1 MNPYLRAG
9 GIFLLVGAALWFFP
23 NVAEGADLPIFYL
36 LFAYFVF
43 FWVAQAS
50 SWNMFTGYSGY
61 FSFGQGAFYGMGVYT
76 TATLAAKQDW
86 PLLAAI
92 PVGGVMATLLG
103 LAVGF
108 VVFRLRQLR
117 GEIFALL
124 TLAVAFVVAA
134 VARVVPSI
142 DGGNGVPLNQVELPT
157 VLGDFPAMMYR
168 MGLVVAVLTVFVAYA
183 LRRSRLGWGLF
194 AINDDEDVA
203 EALGVPTFRAKMTA
217 LGISTFFAGLSG
229 AVHAIQIGYVTIEDI
244 FNVRVPLF
252 VIIMSVL
259 GGLRHWMGPVVGAFV
274 IFTLTDRLNRSE
286 LEVFGQSINLEA
298 FNQIII
304 GGLLILMVLLV
315 KEGMFMRIRNRP
327 WIALGGLLIGLIAAI
342 AFGGE
347 ASPISK
353 MAVGMGVA
361 ILALL
366 LPIHRLTRSGRTEDE
381 REPEPVG
388 GRS

>member
-1 MNPYLRAG
+1 MNPYVRGALA
-9 GIFLLVGAALWFFP
+9 FSAVGALLWFFP
-23 NVAEGADLPIFYL
+23 NLAEAADLPIFYL

-43 FWVAQAS
+43 FWTAQAS

-61 FSFGQGAFYGMGVYT
+61 FSFGQGAFYGAGIYT
-76 TATLAAKQDW
+76 TATLAAKQGW

-92 PVGGVMATLLG
+92 PVGGLVAALLG
-103 LAVGF
+103 VSVGF

-134 VARVVPSI
+134 FARVVPSI
-142 DGGNGVPLNQVELPT
+142 DGGNGVPMNDVAVPEA
-157 VLGDFPAMMYR
+157 LGSFPEMMYR
-168 MGLVVAVLTVFVAYA
+168 MGLVVAMLTLFVAFA

-194 AINDDEDVA
+194 SINDDEDVA
-203 EALGVPTFRAKMTA
+203 EALGVPTFRAKMAA
-217 LGISTFFAGLSG
+217 LAISTFFAGLSG
-229 AVHAIQIGYVTIEDI
+229 AVHAIQIGYVTIEDV

-259 GGLRHWMGPVVGAFV
+259 GGLRHWMGPVIGATV

-286 LEVFGQSINLEA
+286 LDIFGQTVNLEA

-304 GGLLILMVLLV
+304 GGLLIIMVLLV
-315 KEGMFMRIRNRP
+315 KEGLYRRIQTRP
-327 WIALGGLLIGLIAAI
+327 LLALGGLAVGLALAI
-342 AFGGE
+342 VFGGE

-353 MAVGMGVA
+353 MAVGMAGSIMAV
-361 ILALL
+361 L
-366 LPIHRLTRSGRTEDE
+366 LPFHRLRPSRTAGAEDP
-381 REPEPVG
+381 REVV
-388 GRS
+388 S